1 MNPPAAE
8 EALVRLSA
16 ASTYL
21 HPDDIAPAVQ
31 VMAADLGLADA
42 VIYLADLEQR
52 SLVRLPSP
60 DEPRGERATLGI
72 DSTEAGRAYRI
83 EKPVVVEAGGEGSIE
98 GGGQGRVTVWLPL
111 LDSAERLGTIG
122 ATVDADGIDD
132 RRIARWAAFAS
143 SVGEL
148 IANKMAY
155 GDVLTTTR
163 RTRPATI
170 AAEMRWAI
178 LPPLTFTGRN
188 ISVSGVVLP
197 AYEIAGDTFDYAV
210 NGDTAHLAI
219 IDAVGHDL
227 EAARIANLAVGVYR
241 NARRNG
247 QGTIEKYRLMDTVVA
262 AEFGIEKFATAQ
274 LGKLDLGTGRLLWL
288 NAGHPQPMV
297 IRGGKQIDLE
307 SEVCLP
313 VGLGGGDGG
322 ALADTSLEPGDI
334 VLFFTDGI
342 TEARSSSGEEFGR
355 ERLAEFVEW
364 AVAAGQTPAETV
376 RLLSHAV
383 LEHQRDVLQDD
394 ATLLL
399 VQWSGPQ
406 SMRAF

>member
-1 MNPPAAE
+1 MTPPAAE

-21 HPDDIAPAVQ
+21 HPDDIVPAVQ
-31 VMAADLGLADA
+31 VMAADLGLEDVA
-42 VIYLADLEQR
+42 IYLADLEQR

-60 DEPRGERATLGI
+60 GEPREERATLGI
-72 DSTEAGRAYRI
+72 DSTEAGRSYRI
-83 EKPVVVEAGGEGSIE
+83 EKAVVLGPDAEGSIE
-98 GGGQGRVTVWLPL
+98 GAGERATVWLPL
-111 LDSAERLGTIG
+111 LDSAERLGAIG
-122 ATVDADGIDD
+122 ATAEVEGIDE
-132 RRIARWAAFAS
+132 RRIARWTAFS
-143 SVGEL
+143 GFVGEL

-188 ISVSGVVLP
+188 IGVSGVVLP

-219 IDAVGHDL
+219 IDAVGHGL
-227 EAARIANLAVGVYR
+227 ESARIANLAVGVYR

-247 QGTIEKYRLMDTVVA
+247 CETIEKYRLMDTVVA
-262 AEFGIEKFATAQ
+262 EEFGIEKFATAQ
-274 LGKLDLGTGRLLWL
+274 LGKLDLTTGRLLWL

-297 IRGGKQIDLE
+297 IRGGKRIDLH

-313 VGLGGGDGG
+313 VGLGGGEGG
-322 ALADTSLEPGDI
+322 ALADTLLEPGDI

-355 ERLAEFVEW
+355 ERLAEFVEH

-399 VQWSGPQ
+399 VQWSGAQ